1 MQLVEK
7 GRIGLDQTMGDI
19 LPVVKDVKVLEGFN
33 ADGTPRAAQRVD
45 IRRRE
50 LLRFAAVGLVAAG
63 ARPAPGPVHRS
74 STREADLRAPFD
86 VMSFGATADGKTI
99 DTPAVNRAISAAAA
113 AGGGT
118 VHFGAGVYVCYSIR
132 LKSFVTLYLEP
143 GAIILAAPGGGYDA
157 AELNAPFESYQDFG
171 HNHWHNSLIRGEGI
185 HDVAIFGPGLI
196 CGRGLSRGEVA
207 EQGLPRADAPGA
219 ADKAIALKLCHN
231 VTMRDISILAAGHFG
246 ILATGVD
253 NLTLEDLKIDT
264 NRDGINVDCCRNV
277 RISKCTVNS
286 PWDDG
291 ICLKSSFALGEARA
305 TENVTISDCYLTG
318 GFGSARCSTAPLGG
332 PKPMQGSRRG
342 GSSAVPNSNGGFRNI
357 TITNCVFETCRGF
370 ALESVDGG
378 PIEDITFA
386 GVTMRDIR
394 NAPFFLRL
402 GARLRG
408 PAGTSVGTFK
418 RVRISN
424 IICDAPANDMP
435 AIIAGIPAHPIE
447 DVSIS
452 DVLMVQKGGASASL
466 ADIDPP
472 EQEREYPEPSSFAP
486 LPACELSLRY
496 VKNVEFHHIEINSIQ
511 KDARP
516 FVWLSDVDGADF
528 SDSACRPGTQ
538 RRRCVCARSATYES
552 QGAEGFRIHLLITS
566 RMVGFLK
573 RRRIGLGPEEPRN
586 RYGPLLVYVPA
597 NSYASLARM
606 SGVQGKAL
614 SR

>member
-1 MQLVEK
+1 VE
-7 GRIGLDQTMGDI
+7 
-19 LPVVKDVKVLEGFN
+19 
-33 ADGTPRAAQRVD
+33 

-50 LLRFAAVGLVAAG
+50 LLGFAAVGLVAAG
-63 ARPAPGPVHRS
+63 ASTGPVGPVHRS
-74 STREADLRAPFD
+74 LAFGADHRAPFD
-86 VMSFGATADGKTI
+86 VGSFGATADGKTI

-113 AGGGT
+113 AGGGI
-118 VHFGAGVYVCYSIR
+118 VRFGAGVYVCYSIR

-157 AELNAPFESYQDFG
+157 AESNAPFESYQDFG
-171 HNHWHNSLIRGEGI
+171 HNHWHNSLIWGEGI

-196 CGRGLSRGEVA
+196 CGRGLSRGEAA

-219 ADKAIALKLCHN
+219 ADKAIAFKRCHN
-231 VTMRDISILAAGHFG
+231 VTVRDIAILAAGHFG

-277 RISKCTVNS
+277 RISKCSVNS

-318 GFGSARCSTAPLGG
+318 GFALGTMLDG
-332 PKPMQGSRRG
+332 TFRRTDANAG
-342 GSSAVPNSNGGFRNI
+342 QPTGRIKCGTESNGGFRNI
-357 TITNCVFETCRGF
+357 TISNCIFESCRGF

-378 PIEDITFA
+378 PIEDVTFT

-418 RVRISN
+418 RVLISN

-435 AIIAGIPAHPIE
+435 AIIAGIPGHPIE

-452 DVLMVQKGGASASL
+452 DVLMVQKGGASAAL

-472 EQEREYPEPSSFAP
+472 EQEREYPEPSSFGP
-486 LPACELSLRY
+486 LPARALLVRHA
-496 VKNVEFHHIEINSIQ
+496 KNVEFHHIEITSIQ
-511 KDARP
+511 TDARP
-516 FVWLSDVDGADF
+516 FVWLSDVDGAEF
-528 SDSACRPGTQ
+528 SRLSL
-538 RRRCVCARSATYES
+538 S
-552 QGAEGFRIHLLITS
+552 
-566 RMVGFLK
+566 
-573 RRRIGLGPEEPRN
+573 
-586 RYGPLLVYVPA
+586 PLDAVPA
-597 NSYASLARM
+597 LRLREIRNLRV
-606 SGVQGKAL
+606 SGSRGL
-614 SR
+614 SDTLLDHVTDGRIP